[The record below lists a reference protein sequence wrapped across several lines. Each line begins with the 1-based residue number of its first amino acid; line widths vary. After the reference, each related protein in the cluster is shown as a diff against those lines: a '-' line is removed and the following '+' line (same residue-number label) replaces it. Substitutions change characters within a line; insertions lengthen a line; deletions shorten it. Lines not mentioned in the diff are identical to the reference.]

1 MCENNYG
8 YMVPCHQNHN
18 LHPHHQHHHLH
29 HHPTGPGGAMATA
42 AAATPYEDED
52 YYAGTWTN
60 AEYVP
65 NNSDQCQLE

>member
-8 YMVPCHQNHN
+8 YMVSCHEN
-18 LHPHHQHHHLH
+18 HHQQN
-29 HHPTGPGGAMATA
+29 PAGVGPVMVAPPPLPPPGLANGS
-42 AAATPYEDED
+42 PYEEDD
-52 YYAGTWTN
+52 YYAGPWTN